1 MVRHHWLIV
10 ALLCSALVLGL
21 DFGRSPEAAGPC
33 SSVMRAGSSDLTI
46 TSAGQQ
52 RQARLHVPSAPAGKQ
67 LPLVFA
73 FHGAGATG
81 EFMERYSGLSGVA
94 DKGQFVVVYPN
105 ASGSHPFWSLNDQAP
120 NGPQDATFISD
131 LLDDVE
137 DSLCIDTQRVFA
149 TGVSN
154 GGGFTARIGCRLST
168 RFTAIAPVAG
178 GYKAIPDCDAKRPV
192 SVLEIH
198 GTEDRAVPYWGAP
211 PDYRGS
217 VPRYLAGWRRIDHC
231 GAKPVDQ
238 RIAAGTVH
246 KIWADCANGTRVEH
260 IKRWGRGHEWPGAF
274 GAPGMNASQV
284 VWDFFRNL
292 RSAVTASR

>member
-1 MVRHHWLIV
+1 MPRHHWLFV

-21 DFGRSPEAAGPC
+21 GFGRSPEAAGPC
-33 SSVMRAGSSDLTI
+33 SSIIRSGSSDI
-46 TSAGQQ
+46 SMTSAGQQ
-52 RQARLHVPSAPAGKQ
+52 RQARMHVPSAPAGKQ
-67 LPLVFA
+67 LPLVIA

-81 EFMERYSGLSGVA
+81 EFMERYSGLSAVA

-105 ASGSHPFWSLNDQAP
+105 ASGSHPFWSLNDDAR
-120 NGPQDATFISD
+120 NGPQDVTFISD
-131 LLDDVE
+131 LLDQVE
-137 DSLCIDTQRVFA
+137 DSVCIDTRRVYG

-154 GGGFTARIGCRLST
+154 GGGFTARIGCQLSG

-178 GYKAIPDCDAKRPV
+178 GYRAIPDCHATRPV

-198 GTEDRAVPYWGAP
+198 GTADRAVPYWGKP

-231 GAKPVDQ
+231 GSKPVDQ
-238 RIAAGTVH
+238 RMAAGTLRQV
-246 KIWADCANGTRVEH
+246 WAGCADGTRVEH

-274 GAPGMNASQV
+274 DAPGMSAAQV
-284 VWDFFRNL
+284 VWDFFHNL
-292 RSAVTASR
+292 RSVATPSP